1 MNAGAARDGRQH
13 CEAFCG
19 VNAYVSLKDAIASV
33 FGMVSYEVQQA
44 GFRSSFG
51 RVGGPGQPS
60 IPEIR
65 RYPFSRSTS
74 KVVATH
80 QHANREDHVT
90 LWYAYVMHI
99 MTQTNIV
106 WDEVKR
112 LKNIRDHEVDFVDID
127 DAFFMDYYAL
137 TLADNR
143 HSEPRFVTVARNG
156 VGVILFVCY
165 AYENNGDIALISA
178 RRADASER
186 RQYEERR

>member
-1 MNAGAARDGRQH
+1 MKCSKLDFDQASAALAAPDSPRFPKSADILFPARQ
-13 CEAFCG
+13 
-19 VNAYVSLKDAIASV
+19 
-33 FGMVSYEVQQA
+33 
-44 GFRSSFG
+44 
-51 RVGGPGQPS
+51 
-60 IPEIR
+60 
-65 RYPFSRSTS
+65 S

-90 LWYAYVMHI
+90 LWYAYFMHI

-127 DAFFMDYYAL
+127 DTFFMDYYAL

-156 VGVILFVCY
+156 VGAILFVCY
-165 AYENNGDIALISA
+165 AYEKNGDIALISA